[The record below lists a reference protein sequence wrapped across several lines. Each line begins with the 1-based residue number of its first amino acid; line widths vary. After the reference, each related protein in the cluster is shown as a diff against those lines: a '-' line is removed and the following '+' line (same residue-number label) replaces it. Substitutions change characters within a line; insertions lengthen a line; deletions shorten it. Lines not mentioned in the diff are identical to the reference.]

1 MDFLALATPIIKS
14 IALAIATLLI
24 GLLLIK
30 WITKYLNIRIQKSPR
45 LDDTLKAFISP
56 LVGTVLKILLLVSVI
71 KILGIDTSSFIAVIA
86 SAGIA
91 IGLAFQGTLANVAGG
106 LLLLILRPFKV
117 GDYIEV
123 NSFSGTVEAIQLL
136 YTHIVTID
144 NKVIYIPNGSL
155 TNTSIVNY
163 SVKETRRLDLS
174 FAVSYKNDTAH
185 VIDTLR
191 GVIENHDLIL
201 KDPEPFIRMTEHG
214 ENGIVYTARVWTK
227 ADDYWTVRFDL
238 LENVKKKFDQENISI
253 PYNQMDVHLK

>member
-1 MDFLALATPIIKS
+1 MDFLTLAIPTIKS
-14 IALAIATLLI
+14 IAFAIATLVI

-30 WITKYLNIRIQKSPR
+30 WIAKYVNIRIQKSPR

-56 LVGTVLKILLLVSVI
+56 LVSTVLKILLIVSVI
-71 KILGIDTSSFIAVIA
+71 TILGIDTSSVIAVIA
-86 SAGIA
+86 SAGVA
-91 IGLAFQGTLANVAGG
+91 IGLAFQGALSNVAGG

-174 FAVSYKNDTAH
+174 FTVSYENDTAH

-191 GVIENHDLIL
+191 DVIEHHDLIL

-214 ENGIVYTARVWTK
+214 ESAIVYTSRVWTK

-253 PYNQMDVHLK
+253 PYNQMDVHIK